1 MRTDDRVM
9 GVDLSATLAQVTNQF
24 FARFELRTRGL
35 IPIEIA
41 DETDSQRDVVE
52 IIAVHVATID
62 LPPPAVAHLDLPIAS
77 RSSVADYEL
86 VRQSVLHPPDVA
98 MVVIENAGVALPRAA
113 VVDHDELPAT
123 ALHRGA
129 VDFRTDGT
137 GQVTISGR
145 CARPRPEATARRR
158 CWRRLKTL
166 VTEKPGFLDV
176 YLGRLIERNRA
187 SSCGLRSGG

>member
-1 MRTDDRVM
+1 MRADDRIM

-24 FARFELRTRGL
+24 FARFELRPRGL
-35 IPIEIA
+35 VPIEIA

-113 VVDHDELPAT
+113 VMDHDELPAA

-129 VDFRTDGT
+129 IDFRTDGT
-137 GQVTISGR
+137 GQVMISGR
-145 CARPRPEATARRR
+145 SARPRPEATTRRW
-158 CWRRLKTL
+158 CWRRFEPLVAEKTRFL
-166 VTEKPGFLDV
+166 HVNLRRFSNRDCSSDRGFRC
-176 YLGRLIERNRA
+176 Y
-187 SSCGLRSGG
+187 